1 MNVNETRNI
10 NDVMREMVQ
19 AINSEDQ
26 DKASRLYEESMQLMK
41 AQVRD
46 ELRQERAEE
55 TDAAIM
61 EARGFRRLT
70 SAEQKFYTEFG
81 QALSAKNAQQALAN
95 LKASMPETIINKV
108 SEDLR
113 TDHPLL
119 KAITFIPTGA
129 NIKTIVNTN
138 GRQTAAWGELC
149 DEIVKELAGGFK
161 VVSSSL
167 YKLSAFLPVC
177 KQGFIFTTGWL
188 DAYVRATLY
197 EAAANGLEDKIVD
210 GTGKD
215 EPIGMTR
222 EVGPGVTVVDGVYP
236 RKAKIKVQD
245 LDIQTMGNLVA
256 MVAKDENGK
265 TRKVRGLLIV
275 CNEIDYYKRVLPAI
289 MILNPDGSY
298 RNALPYPVTIIAV
311 CGGLEEGEAVF
322 GLGYRYFAAIGQDKE
337 GQIDYSDHAW
347 FLKDMRLYIIKL
359 FANGFPLDN
368 NAFLLLDISELQRI
382 RYTVQISEN
391 TPSNNHALASLSL
404 GAAALSPAFAAG
416 TTSYTASTTNA
427 SNVLKA
433 VPAEADA
440 VVECKLGDTVV
451 PNNSALTWAAGSNTV
466 TVKVTSADGTG
477 TTTYTVTV
485 TKS

>member
-1 MNVNETRNI
+1 MNVNDTRNI
-10 NDVMREMVQ
+10 NTVMRELVQ
-19 AINSEDQ
+19 AINSDDQ
-26 DKASRLYEESMQLMK
+26 DKAGRLFDESMQLMK
-41 AQVRD
+41 DQVRD
-46 ELRQERAEE
+46 ELRQESAEAA
-55 TDAAIM
+55 DAAVL

-70 SAEQKFYTEFG
+70 SAEQKYFTELSKVMSSKNPE
-81 QALSAKNAQQALAN
+81 QALTG
-95 LKASMPETIINKV
+95 LKDVMPETVINKV
-108 SEDLR
+108 AEDLR
-113 TDHPLL
+113 TEHPLL

-197 EAAANGLEDKIVD
+197 EAAANGLEDAIVD

-215 EPIGMTR
+215 MPIGMTR
-222 EVGPGVTVVDGVYP
+222 EVGPTATVVDGVYP
-236 RKAKIKVQD
+236 RKAKIEVQD
-245 LDIQTMGNLVA
+245 LDIQTMGSLVA
-256 MVAKDENGK
+256 LVAKDENGK
-265 TRKVRGLLIV
+265 TRKIRSLLLI
-275 CNEIDYYKRVLPAI
+275 CNEIDYYKKVLPAV

-298 RNALPYPVTIIAV
+298 RSSLPYPVAIIAV
-311 CGGLEEGEAVF
+311 SGGLAEGEAVF

-347 FLKDMRLYIIKL
+347 FLKDQRVFIIKL
-359 FANGFPLDN
+359 FANGFPMDD
-368 NAFLLLDISELQRI
+368 NAFLLLDISKLQRA
-382 RYTVQISEN
+382 RYVVQTSEN
-391 TPSNNHALASLSL
+391 TPSSNAKLASLKIGTL
-404 GAAALSPAFAAG
+404 ALSSTFDPD
-416 TTSYTASTTNA
+416 TITYTASTTNA

-433 VPAEADA
+433 VPAEAEA

-451 PNNSALTWAAGSNTV
+451 PNGSPLTWAAGSNTV
-466 TVKVTSADGTG
+466 TVKVTAADGS
-477 TTTYTVTV
+477 TTKTYTVTV

>member
-26 DKASRLYEESMQLMK
+26 DKASRLYEESMQIMK

-70 SAEQKFYTEFG
+70 SAEQKYFTELGECFK
-81 QALSAKNAQQALAN
+81 SKNPQQALAN
-95 LKASMPETIINKV
+95 LKATMPETVINKV

-113 TDHPLL
+113 SDHPLL

-138 GRQTAAWGELC
+138 GRQKAAWGELC
-149 DEIVKELAGGFK
+149 DEIIKELAGGFK

-177 KQGFIFTTGWL
+177 KQGFIFTAGWL

-197 EAAANGLEDKIVD
+197 EAAANGLEDAIVD

-222 EVGPGVTVVDGVYP
+222 QVGPGVTVVDGVYP
-236 RKAKIKVQD
+236 RKAKIEVQD
-245 LDIQTMGNLVA
+245 FDIQTMGNLVA

-265 TRKVRGLLIV
+265 TRKVRSLLIV
-275 CNEIDYYKRVLPAI
+275 CNEIDYYKKVLPAV

-311 CGGLEEGEAVF
+311 AGGLEEGEAVF

-337 GQIDYSDHAW
+337 GQIEYSDHAW
-347 FLKDMRLYIIKL
+347 FLKDMRVYIIKA
-359 FANGFPLDN
+359 FANGFPMDD
-368 NAFLLLDISELQRI
+368 NAFLFLDISKLQQA
-382 RYTVQISEN
+382 RYVVQVSEN
-391 TPSNNHALASLSL
+391 TPSDNHALASLSL

-440 VVECKLGDTVV
+440 IVECKLGSTVV
-451 PNNSALTWAAGSNTV
+451 PNNSALTWAAGENTV
-466 TVKVTSADGTG
+466 TVKVTSADGTAY
-477 TTTYTVTV
+477 TTYTVTV